1 MTSLMCHAACAL
13 VLLAPPTS
21 AHTNQPDPEAATEPS
36 HPSLRGQYQRLMPAL
51 RTDWPRDQEH
61 PALDTWQALLP
72 IEWIDPRL
80 ARAAADFGPIA
91 WLYDVGNARISN
103 SHIRAEE
110 LWTFVIENTPAVLE
124 SEVGRHSAEDAA
136 IGELLERG
144 WMRLEG
150 GSFLYRA
157 RQLHHGWLTPVLS
170 VAAELAGPDHP
181 VPLEFEIQSGAR
193 TRHAL
198 GLFARNTSGRLLTGV
213 TLVVTSNLAGG
224 DTPSAYHWLYLDEWH
239 PGHEIPFPA
248 TLLLE
253 VRNGAPPPAR
263 EPAIAYSIWS
273 DQLRWEGQF
282 LNSPRAQQRVTFQG
296 PGERPRPDAGE
307 MPVTRFPLIN
317 GGRIDPQVD
326 SAPDTSAP
334 LADRPASRSPDSP
347 SVAGDPPSEQ
357 ASQPAE
363 ADPHPQALA
372 AVPAPQVTRS
382 AAGLPAAF
390 RCTRCAGAGQ
400 LDRSSPAQRRTG
412 PPPSRVERC
421 GMCDGTGYA
430 PAIRFT
436 RPMDRFVVDLA
447 SADRGHE
454 RYTASLQIWRG
465 HLEEVLSIRRGSP
478 PQTLNDAAVA
488 RLNSAS
494 LRVGDPVWLVGLP
507 QNALRLADGSTVRAI
522 TVVQPGGPRITVA
535 LTDLHIDST
544 SGSRE
549 ALAGGTFTGTVTTA
563 AGQSIP
569 RLSSGFVVTP
579 SRTP

>member
-1 MTSLMCHAACAL
+1 
-13 VLLAPPTS
+13 
-21 AHTNQPDPEAATEPS
+21 
-36 HPSLRGQYQRLMPAL
+36 MPAL

-263 EPAIAYSIWS
+263 EPAIILDLVRSA
-273 DQLRWEGQF
+273 RWEGQF
-282 LNSPRAQQRVTFQG
+282 LNSSRSNGSRSRSGRALLVQT
-296 PGERPRPDAGE
+296 PERCRSPASHSS
-307 MPVTRFPLIN
+307 T
-317 GGRIDPQVD
+317 GRIDPQVD
-326 SAPDTSAP
+326 SAPTRVP
-334 LADRPASRSPDSP
+334 RSPI
-347 SVAGDPPSEQ
+347 A
-357 ASQPAE
+357 
-363 ADPHPQALA
+363 PHRDHRTARQ
-372 AVPAPQVTRS
+372 
-382 AAGLPAAF
+382 
-390 RCTRCAGAGQ
+390 
-400 LDRSSPAQRRTG
+400 SPATLH
-412 PPPSRVERC
+412 PSK
-421 GMCDGTGYA
+421 
-430 PAIRFT
+430 P
-436 RPMDRFVVDLA
+436 L
-447 SADRGHE
+447 
-454 RYTASLQIWRG
+454 
-465 HLEEVLSIRRGSP
+465 SP
-478 PQTLNDAAVA
+478 PRPT
-488 RLNSAS
+488 
-494 LRVGDPVWLVGLP
+494 
-507 QNALRLADGSTVRAI
+507 
-522 TVVQPGGPRITVA
+522 
-535 LTDLHIDST
+535 
-544 SGSRE
+544 
-549 ALAGGTFTGTVTTA
+549 
-563 AGQSIP
+563 
-569 RLSSGFVVTP
+569 
-579 SRTP
+579 RTPKRSPRCPRPR